1 MELITYDFVEEF
13 VLNYLGNLFKSKCKN
28 DEIYTNHSLENLDY
42 FRTIKKENLTIK
54 EEDRF
59 IQLTISLNMNIPKIQ
74 IIINKDNNRLCRV
87 YVNNDPKK
95 FLTSFDID
103 DEQIINLLNLDSQ
116 KVINIETR
124 INQIKEAEKE
134 NPILVPDIDTRI
146 SEFINRNKQ
155 RLVDQMVA
163 NFHST
168 YYGFCL
174 IIYYGKITIK
184 QTRYR
189 FVKETMKKEQN
200 YDEVESVKLFIQN
213 SLEDFIKKQ
222 EKK

>member
-1 MELITYDFVEEF
+1 MELLTYDFVEEF

-28 DEIYTNHSLENLDY
+28 DELYTNHSLENLDY
-42 FRTIKKENLTIK
+42 FRTIKKENLLIK

-59 IQLTISLNMNIPKIQ
+59 IRLIISFSMNIPKIQ

-87 YVNNDPKK
+87 YVSNDFKK
-95 FLTSFDID
+95 LGSYFDID

-116 KVINIETR
+116 KVINIEAR
-124 INQIKEAEKE
+124 INQIKKAEKE

-155 RLVDQMVA
+155 RLADQMVA

>member
-87 YVNNDPKK
+87 YVNNDSNK

-103 DEQIINLLNLDSQ
+103 DEQIINLINLDSQ

-124 INQIKEAEKE
+124 INQIKEAEEE

-146 SEFINRNKQ
+146 SEFINQNKQ
-155 RLVDQMVA
+155 RLADLMVA
-163 NFHST
+163 NCHST

-200 YDEVESVKLFIQN
+200 YDEVESVILFIQN

>member
-87 YVNNDPKK
+87 YVNNDSNK

-103 DEQIINLLNLDSQ
+103 DEQIINLINLDSQ

-124 INQIKEAEKE
+124 INQIKEAEEE

-146 SEFINRNKQ
+146 SEFIKQNKQ
-155 RLVDQMVA
+155 RLADLMVA

>member
-146 SEFINRNKQ
+146 SEFINQNKQ
-155 RLVDQMVA
+155 RLADHMVA